1 MTVGEVMSQ
10 LVSHTHMCLFIVL
23 QRNKLRNLVST
34 VLPMWE
40 TFRLGCFPLGILH
53 LHPGLGM
60 LLGNQEVTD
69 AELTSEALPSFMFLS
84 YSLYFFYTRKKKCF
98 LFAKKAYAD
107 SKYTC

>member
-1 MTVGEVMSQ
+1 M
-10 LVSHTHMCLFIVL
+10 LV
-23 QRNKLRNLVST
+23 
-34 VLPMWE
+34 
-40 TFRLGCFPLGILH
+40 
-53 LHPGLGM
+53 
-60 LLGNQEVTD
+60 GNQEVTD